1 VLGVWCARRRTRS
14 HGAPCAAADA
24 CAATDSARP
33 QHSAG
38 RRVEDEP
45 EVSGWP
51 YPERGDRRDP
61 EEVLTELLRAA
72 MRGGSPITASI
83 PSIGRNVA
91 AGMGCVSRVV
101 FFLMM
106 LAAAFF
112 FGLLGFSPPTGF
124 P

>member
-1 VLGVWCARRRTRS
+1 VPRPTPAPPPIPRGRS
-14 HGAPCAAADA
+14 IPPAEV
-24 CAATDSARP
+24 
-33 QHSAG
+33 
-38 RRVEDEP
+38 VEDEP

>member
-1 VLGVWCARRRTRS
+1 V
-14 HGAPCAAADA
+14 
-24 CAATDSARP
+24 
-33 QHSAG
+33 
-38 RRVEDEP
+38 VEDEP

-61 EEVLTELLRAA
+61 EEVLEELLRAA
-72 MRGGSPITASI
+72 MRGGSPITPSI
-83 PSIGRNVA
+83 PSIGRNLA